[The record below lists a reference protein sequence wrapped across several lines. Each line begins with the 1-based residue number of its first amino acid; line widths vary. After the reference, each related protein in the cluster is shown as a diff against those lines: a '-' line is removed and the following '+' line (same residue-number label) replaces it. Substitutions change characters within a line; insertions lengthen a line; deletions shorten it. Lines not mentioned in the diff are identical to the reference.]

1 MPTPACSFAMPC
13 EKETAPQAVP
23 TTEVPPPAPP
33 ASVQSVR
40 GFSYTCILKVF
51 CLLNASIKF
60 GRIFPVPANKKKPLP
75 SSTRR
80 SSCAVAAALDLLG
93 DRWTLLVI
101 RDMFLGKSRFK
112 DFVSSPEGIPT
123 NILTD
128 RLERLVNAG
137 MARRIPSSPGSR
149 HLAYELT
156 PKGKSLGPVLRSL
169 RDWGLTWEKGTE
181 AFIRD

>member
-1 MPTPACSFAMPC
+1 M
-13 EKETAPQAVP
+13 
-23 TTEVPPPAPP
+23 
-33 ASVQSVR
+33 
-40 GFSYTCILKVF
+40 
-51 CLLNASIKF
+51 
-60 GRIFPVPANKKKPLP
+60 
-75 SSTRR
+75 
-80 SSCAVAAALDLLG
+80 AAALDLLG